1 MLHTA
6 SHTGV

>member
-1 MLHTA
+1 MLYTA